1 MITLSSGCGK
11 LGEDVEVTELAA
23 AAPPIAANQ
32 APIINGVPPR
42 IIKTGVSYTFTPSA
56 SDPDSD
62 SLTFDIRN
70 QPGWTSFDIS
80 TGTLSGVAFLGS
92 VGTYNDV
99 EISVSDGQASAA
111 LPAFSITVEPTTTA
125 NMPPEISGIPETS
138 VIVGGTYSFTPAAS
152 DPDGDPLTFS
162 VVNIPGWAGFD
173 SATGEIFGT
182 PNSSDEGQYN
192 DIAITVSDGRTTS
205 SLPAFTI
212 NVITANT
219 RPEISGTPKSTVT
232 VGSNYSFTPTGSD
245 PDGDSLTFSIQN
257 QPGWASF
264 DSLTGR
270 LDGTPSQGD
279 VGVHNN
285 ITITVNDGQLGASLP
300 AFNIEVIQPSNRPP
314 TISGAAGGTVTA
326 GTTYSFIPTAS
337 DPDGD
342 SLTFSIQNL
351 PTWGSFDDS
360 TGQLTGTPSLSD
372 VGLYSNIG
380 IAVTDGQL
388 STSLAAFNIAV
399 LELPATNSPPTI
411 SGSPDSSVDVGDSYS
426 FAPTA
431 SDPDGDSLTFSIQNL
446 PTWVSFDDST
456 GQLTG
461 TPSQSDVGL
470 YSNIGIAVTDGQLS
484 TSLATFNIEVTEL
497 APTNSAPSISG
508 SPDSVVNISNNYI
521 FTPTASDPD
530 GDSLT
535 FTIQNRPSWASFDG
549 STGQLT
555 GIPSSADEG
564 VYSNIRITVTDG
576 QLSALLP
583 QFSINV
589 SAVALGSVTLSWT
602 PPTLNSDGS
611 ALTDLT
617 AYKFYYGLSEGNYPN
632 EIRVNNPGIATYVI
646 EDLTPN
652 TYYFVVTVFNSANV
666 ESVFSIVAVKTVN

>member
-1 MITLSSGCGK
+1 
-11 LGEDVEVTELAA
+11 
-23 AAPPIAANQ
+23 
-32 APIINGVPPR
+32 
-42 IIKTGVSYTFTPSA
+42 
-56 SDPDSD
+56 
-62 SLTFDIRN
+62 
-70 QPGWTSFDIS
+70 
-80 TGTLSGVAFLGS
+80 
-92 VGTYNDV
+92 
-99 EISVSDGQASAA
+99 
-111 LPAFSITVEPTTTA
+111 
-125 NMPPEISGIPETS
+125 
-138 VIVGGTYSFTPAAS
+138 
-152 DPDGDPLTFS
+152 
-162 VVNIPGWAGFD
+162 
-173 SATGEIFGT
+173 
-182 PNSSDEGQYN
+182 
-192 DIAITVSDGRTTS
+192 
-205 SLPAFTI
+205 
-212 NVITANT
+212 
-219 RPEISGTPKSTVT
+219 
-232 VGSNYSFTPTGSD
+232 
-245 PDGDSLTFSIQN
+245 
-257 QPGWASF
+257 
-264 DSLTGR
+264 
-270 LDGTPSQGD
+270 
-279 VGVHNN
+279 
-285 ITITVNDGQLGASLP
+285 VNDGQLGASLP

-314 TISGAAGGTVTA
+314 TISGAAGSTVTA
-326 GTTYSFIPTAS
+326 DTTYSFIPTAS

-351 PTWGSFDDS
+351 PTWGSFNDS
-360 TGQLTGTPSLSD
+360 TGQLNGTPSLSD

-388 STSLAAFNIAV
+388 STSLA
-399 LELPATNSPPTI
+399 
-411 SGSPDSSVDVGDSYS
+411 
-426 FAPTA
+426 
-431 SDPDGDSLTFSIQNL
+431 
-446 PTWVSFDDST
+446 
-456 GQLTG
+456 
-461 TPSQSDVGL
+461 
-470 YSNIGIAVTDGQLS
+470 
-484 TSLATFNIEVTEL
+484 TFNISVTEL

-555 GIPSSADEG
+555 GIPSSGDEG
-564 VYSNIRITVTDG
+564 VYSSIRIMVTDG

-652 TYYFVVTVFNSANV
+652 TYYFVVTVFNSANI